1 MNGKQVNIELLKAY
15 INGELSASKMLA
27 IDELLANNEEW
38 RTVYEGLQIA
48 NEKNIN
54 TSAIAEQLSEQLD
67 KRNSKTAKVIPLQN
81 VKRWTSIAAAIIGII
96 VISYATVYFISP
108 DIQRG
113 TEKVASSADYGYYE
127 EDAVTMIEPSLDKVA
142 EQRKLSAKQSEPTL
156 KEPTPTAESRPLLQP
171 EDIQVEE
178 IDFIEPQKQ
187 DDFLSKYGYYQIRY
201 KASEGKNATTSETI
215 TQQAAPTQGLSEF
228 IKDNERN
235 YIARF
240 PFNGK
245 VVIDF
250 TVDEK
255 GNVVDEKTIE
265 SSRPEA
271 TEAVMQLIRHQTKW
285 TAAEAN
291 NKPVAQRLRI
301 STQFGNSIELQITP
315 VTK

>member
-1 MNGKQVNIELLKAY
+1 MNGKQVNIELIKAY
-15 INGELSASKMLA
+15 INGELTASKMLKV
-27 IDELLANNEEW
+27 DELLANNEEW
-38 RTVYEGLQIA
+38 RAVYEGLQIA

-108 DIQRG
+108 DIQRDS
-113 TEKVASSADYGYYE
+113 EKVASSADYGYYE

-142 EQRKLSAKQSEPTL
+142 EQSKLSAKQSEPTL

-215 TQQAAPTQGLSEF
+215 TQQATPTQGLSEF

-240 PFNGK
+240 PFNGN

-271 TEAVMQLIRHQTKW
+271 TEAVMELIRHQTKW